1 VKEIVLARTVFIV
14 DDDREMARAVKM
26 LFKLLGF
33 EAETFANARAFAR
46 RLLDATT
53 LPDLLMLDL
62 NIPQVS
68 GLDVLEWLRKTERFK
83 DVPIIILSSETY
95 PRLVDHVT
103 KAGANAY
110 LFKPVTLEELEK
122 AVSKALAKI
131 S

>member
-1 VKEIVLARTVFIV
+1 MRTVFIV
-14 DDDREMARAVKM
+14 DDDQEMARAVKM
-26 LFKLLGF
+26 LFKLLDF
-33 EAETFANARAFAR
+33 EATLFPNARDFAR
-46 RLLDATT
+46 HLLAAAT

-83 DVPIIILSSETY
+83 TVPVIVLSSETY

-103 KAGANAY
+103 RAGANAY
-110 LFKPVTLEELEK
+110 LFKPITLEELEK
-122 AVSKALAKI
+122 TVKKILAQA

>member
-1 VKEIVLARTVFIV
+1 MRTVFIV

-26 LFKLLGF
+26 LFKLLDF
-33 EAETFANARAFAR
+33 EAETFPNARDFAR
-46 RLLDATT
+46 RLLGAKT

-83 DVPIIILSSETY
+83 DIPTIVLSSETY

-103 KAGANAY
+103 KAGADAY
-110 LFKPVTLEELEK
+110 LFKPVTIEELEK
-122 AVSKALAKI
+122 AVNKALPKLP
-131 S
+131 

>member
-1 VKEIVLARTVFIV
+1 MRTVFIV

-26 LFKLLGF
+26 LFKLLDF
-33 EAETFANARAFAR
+33 EAETFPNARDFAR
-46 RLLDATT
+46 RLLDARS

-68 GLDVLEWLRKTERFK
+68 GLDVLEWLRKTERFR
-83 DVPIIILSSETY
+83 DIPTIVLSSETY

-122 AVSKALAKI
+122 AVKKVLPKLP
-131 S
+131 

>member
-1 VKEIVLARTVFIV
+1 MRTVFIV

-26 LFKLLGF
+26 LFKLLDF
-33 EAETFANARAFAR
+33 EAETFPNARDFAR
-46 RLLDATT
+46 RLFGAKT
-53 LPDLLMLDL
+53 LPDLLMLYL

-83 DVPIIILSSETY
+83 DIPTIVLSSETY

-122 AVSKALAKI
+122 AVNKALPKLP
-131 S
+131 